1 MIVKGPTSNSAGQSG
16 LLETTST
23 TETAVPP
30 HDPPEY
36 TPQSQFRVGKAVTP
50 APFVVP
56 SQLKIHL
63 GLLRA
68 FRELKL
74 KVQESSDI
82 ANTFPPLA
90 GALDAEARWVWF
102 LELAL
107 ERYAIHHYSPSHN
120 GLKMLPRRFRRWALA
135 LGVLRTS
142 AAAVDNPPL
151 DVWLIWHA
159 YMLNPMYECLFFS
172 FGRGLT
178 VFSSTQVVRRRS

>member
-1 MIVKGPTSNSAGQSG
+1 MIVKGPSTDQSH

-36 TPQSQFRVGKAVTP
+36 ISQSQFHVGKAVTLT
-50 APFVVP
+50 PFVTP
-56 SQLKIHL
+56 SQLKVHL

-74 KVQESSDI
+74 KVQESPDI

-90 GALDAEARWVWF
+90 GALDPEARWIWF

-107 ERYAIHHYSPSHN
+107 ERYAGHHHSLFYG
-120 GLKMLPRRFRRWALA
+120 GLRVVAYRFRRWVLA
-135 LGVLRTS
+135 LGELRTS

-159 YMLNPMYECLFFS
+159 YMLNPTY
-172 FGRGLT
+172 G
-178 VFSSTQVVRRRS
+178 

>member
-1 MIVKGPTSNSAGQSG
+1 MITKGPLTGQSR

-23 TETAVPP
+23 TEAAAPP
-30 HDPPEY
+30 FDPPEY
-36 TPQSQFRVGKAVTP
+36 VSQSQFHVGTSVTP
-50 APFVVP
+50 VPFVTP
-56 SQLKIHL
+56 SKLKIHL

-74 KVQESSDI
+74 QVQDNADI

-107 ERYAIHHYSPSHN
+107 ERYVIHRYLPLYN
-120 GLKMLPRRFRRWALA
+120 KRRIVPRRFRRWVLA

-159 YMLNPMYECLFFS
+159 YMLNPTYE
-172 FGRGLT
+172 
-178 VFSSTQVVRRRS
+178 

>member
-1 MIVKGPTSNSAGQSG
+1 MITKGPSVDQSRV
-16 LLETTST
+16 LETTST
-23 TETAVPP
+23 AETAVPL

-36 TPQSQFRVGKAVTP
+36 ISQSKFHVGKGATP
-50 APFVVP
+50 VPFVSP
-56 SQLKIHL
+56 YQLKIHL

-74 KVQESSDI
+74 KVQENFDI
-82 ANTFPPLA
+82 ANAFPPLA

-107 ERYAIHHYSPSHN
+107 ERYVIHHHSPISN
-120 GLKMLPRRFRRWALA
+120 EPRMVPRRFRRWALA

-142 AAAVDNPPL
+142 ATAVDNPPM

-159 YMLNPMYECLFFS
+159 YMLNPTYGRLFFLS
-172 FGRGLT
+172 LG
-178 VFSSTQVVRRRS
+178 V

>member
-1 MIVKGPTSNSAGQSG
+1 MIVKGPSESAGQSH
-16 LLETTST
+16 LETTST
-23 TETAVPP
+23 TETAVPL

-36 TPQSQFRVGKAVTP
+36 ISQSQFHVGKAVTLT
-50 APFVVP
+50 PFVTP

-82 ANTFPPLA
+82 ANTFPPLSA
-90 GALDAEARWVWF
+90 VLEAEARWIWF

-107 ERYAIHHYSPSHN
+107 ERYAIHHRPPFYN
-120 GLKMLPRRFRRWALA
+120 GPRLVPRRFRRWVLA
-135 LGVLRTS
+135 LDELRTS
-142 AAAVDNPPL
+142 ATAVDNPPL

-159 YMLNPMYECLFFS
+159 YMLNPTY
-172 FGRGLT
+172 G
-178 VFSSTQVVRRRS
+178 

>member
-1 MIVKGPTSNSAGQSG
+1 MITKGSSPGQS
-16 LLETTST
+16 LLYETAST

-30 HDPPEY
+30 DNPPEY
-36 TPQSQFRVGKAVTP
+36 IPQSQFRVGKAVTLV
-50 APFVVP
+50 PFVTP

-74 KVQESSDI
+74 KVQQNPDV
-82 ANTFPPLA
+82 ANAFPSLA
-90 GALDAEARWVWF
+90 GALDPEARWVWF

-107 ERYAIHHYSPSHN
+107 ERYAVHSHFP
-120 GLKMLPRRFRRWALA
+120 LTTLRIVPPRFRRWVLA

-142 AAAVDNPPL
+142 PTAVDNPPL

-159 YMLNPMYECLFFS
+159 YMLNPTYVYFFDLCT
-172 FGRGLT
+172 GLI
-178 VFSSTQVVRRRS
+178 VV